1 MSNDHDLPARVMRLE
16 QRVDKY
22 YYWGCGVAAAVVIM
36 SGGYVWYANEGVRRM
51 EKIADMLTASQIGQA
66 TMQVDIAVMKREQE
80 KQDRAWKLLSTLL
93 KKGPGDVS
101 KTLNDE

>member
-1 MSNDHDLPARVMRLE
+1 M
-16 QRVDKY
+16 DKY

-51 EKIADMLTASQIGQA
+51 EKIADMLTTSQIGQA

-80 KQDRAWKLLSTLL
+80 RQDRAWKLLSTLL
-93 KKGPGDVS
+93 KKGNSDVS
-101 KTLNDE
+101 SSQERE

>member
-1 MSNDHDLPARVMRLE
+1 MDHDLPSRVSRLE

-51 EKIADMLTASQIGQA
+51 EKIADMLTTSQIGQA

-80 KQDRAWKLLSTLL
+80 RQDRAWKLLSTLL
-93 KKGPGDVS
+93 KKGNSDVS
-101 KTLNDE
+101 SSQERE

>member
-1 MSNDHDLPARVMRLE
+1 MDHDLPSRVSRLE

-51 EKIADMLTASQIGQA
+51 EKIADMLTTSQIGQA

-80 KQDRAWKLLSTLL
+80 RQDRAWKLLSTLL
-93 KKGPGDVS
+93 KKGHSDVS
-101 KTLNDE
+101 SSQERE

>member
-1 MSNDHDLPARVMRLE
+1 MSIDHDLPARVSRLE

-51 EKIADMLTASQIGQA
+51 DKIADILMASQIGQA

-93 KKGPGDVS
+93 KKGASDVS
-101 KTLNDE
+101 SSQERE

>member
-1 MSNDHDLPARVMRLE
+1 MDHDLPARVSRLE

-51 EKIADMLTASQIGQA
+51 EKIADMLTTSQIGQA

-80 KQDRAWKLLSTLL
+80 RQDRAWKLLSTLL
-93 KKGPGDVS
+93 KKGNSDVS
-101 KTLNDE
+101 SSQERE